1 MLELKEIHTYYGL
14 SHVIQGVSLTVEEG
28 EIITLIGRNGAGKTT
43 TLKSIIGLTPPRS
56 GKITFHGEDITH
68 PPTHLIAQ
76 RGIAF
81 IPEERRVIPNLTVAE
96 NLKIGMLKNRDKS
109 KNVKLLE
116 RTFAYFPRLQERLTQ
131 RGGSLSGGEQQ
142 MLTMA
147 RGLVS
152 DPAIMLIDE
161 PTEGL
166 MPLLVNQIAIILK
179 EMNKD
184 GVTILLVEQNVEMAL
199 AISTRGYVIDQGV
212 IQFEGQAKELQ
223 QNREIQ
229 QRYLGV

>member
-14 SHVIQGVSLTVEEG
+14 SHVIQGVSLSVEKE
-28 EIITLIGRNGAGKTT
+28 EIVTLIGRNGAGKTT

-56 GKITFHGEDITH
+56 GTIAFKGEDITH
-68 PPTHLIAQ
+68 LPTHLIAQ

-109 KNVKLLE
+109 KNSKLLE
-116 RTFAYFPRLQERLTQ
+116 RTFAYFPRLQERLEQ
-131 RGGSLSGGEQQ
+131 RGSSLSGGEQQ
-142 MLTMA
+142 MLTIA

-152 DPAIMLIDE
+152 DPEIMLIDE

-166 MPLLVNQIAIILK
+166 MPLLVNQITIILK

-199 AISTRGYVIDQGV
+199 SISKRGYVIDQGV
-212 IQFEGQAKELQ
+212 IQFEGSAEELQ

>member
-14 SHVIQGVSLTVEEG
+14 SHVIQGVSLRVEKG

-43 TLKSIIGLTPPRS
+43 TLKSIIGLTPPRAGTVTFE
-56 GKITFHGEDITH
+56 GKDISH
-68 PPTHLIAQ
+68 LPTHLIAQ
-76 RGIAF
+76 RGISF
-81 IPEERRVIPNLTVAE
+81 VPEERRVIPNLTVAE

-109 KNVKLLE
+109 KNSQLLE
-116 RTFAYFPRLQERLTQ
+116 RTFTYFPRLKERLKQ
-131 RGGSLSGGEQQ
+131 KGGSLSGGEQQ

-166 MPLLVNQIAIILK
+166 MPLLVNQIAIILH

-199 AISTRGYVIDQGV
+199 SISSRGYVIDQGV
-212 IQFEGQAKELQ
+212 IQFEGSAKDLQ